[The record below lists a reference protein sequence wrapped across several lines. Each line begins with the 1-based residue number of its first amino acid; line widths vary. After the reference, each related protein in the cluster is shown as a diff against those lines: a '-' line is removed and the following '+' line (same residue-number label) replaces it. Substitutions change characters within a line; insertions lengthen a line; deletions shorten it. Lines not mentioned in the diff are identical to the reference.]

1 MSTFP
6 NGNPWFAHVTPNPR
20 AKLRLFCF
28 PHAGGGASTFRNWS
42 SGLPPFVEIWPI
54 QPPGRET
61 RMLETPFT
69 QLMQLAQAIEQVIRP
84 HFDRPFAFF
93 GHSMGARVCFE
104 VARLLRQHGG
114 PQPVGLFISADRA
127 PQLSNPNA
135 LIHALPKDE
144 FIAELRRLN
153 GTPESVLQCAE
164 LMKLL
169 LPLLRADLTLIETYV
184 YQPQAPLDCP
194 ISAVGGLQDPE
205 ASREELETWREQTL
219 GSFTLRMF
227 PGDHFFLASSKEAV
241 LAALSQDLEQ
251 FVSQTQGPCTDVP

>member
-1 MSTFP
+1 MNTFL
-6 NGNPWFAHVTPNPR
+6 NGNPWFAHVALDPA

-28 PHAGGGASTFRNWS
+28 PHAGGGASTFRDWS
-42 SGLPPFVEIWPI
+42 NGLPPSVEVWPI

-69 QLMQLAQAIEQVIRP
+69 QLMPLAQAIEQALRAYL
-84 HFDRPFAFF
+84 DKPFAFF

-104 VARLLRQHGG
+104 VARLLRQRGG
-114 PQPVGLFISADRA
+114 PLPVGLFVSADRA
-127 PQLSNPNA
+127 PQLPDPNA
-135 LIHALPKDE
+135 PLHVLPEEE

-164 LMKLL
+164 LMRVL

-184 YQPQAPLDCP
+184 YQAQAPLDCP
-194 ISAVGGLQDPE
+194 ISAMGGSQDPE
-205 ASREELETWREQTL
+205 ANRMELDAWREQTR

-227 PGDHFFLASSKEAV
+227 PGDHFFLASSKMAV
-241 LAALSQDLEQ
+241 LAALSQDLR
-251 FVSQTQGPCTDVP
+251 FVSQM